1 MRAKANGIKKSGAR
15 ISTGPDSKQNYKTPG
30 EFMEA
35 VAKKFGPI
43 TFDLAATADNTQSP
57 NYFAPVTGP
66 DGPLPFDPKAFA
78 MDAFDHPWSYLTSN
92 RFRREGFK
100 GLAWLNCE
108 FGSIPEW
115 ACKCR
120 DESQAGGNILLLT
133 PAALGANWFSK
144 YIAKHAD
151 VYLLKPRI
159 PFIPGKPFNRDCMLS
174 HFVGP
179 KTRSTGPYTV
189 EGTEGLE
196 DKRLIAI
203 WNWQTGETTMQWT
216 AQYPGMS
223 GK

>member
-1 MRAKANGIKKSGAR
+1 MPSSLRAGG
-15 ISTGPDSKQNYKTPG
+15 
-30 EFMEA
+30 
-35 VAKKFGPI
+35 
-43 TFDLAATADNTQSP
+43 ATAAAAEGACCP
-57 NYFAPVTGP
+57 AALAPL
-66 DGPLPFDPKAFA
+66 LPRVSYGLRRADTKYIVGRLSVMFA
-78 MDAFDHPWSYLTSN
+78 MDAFGHPWAYLTSN

-174 HFVGP
+174 HFVDP